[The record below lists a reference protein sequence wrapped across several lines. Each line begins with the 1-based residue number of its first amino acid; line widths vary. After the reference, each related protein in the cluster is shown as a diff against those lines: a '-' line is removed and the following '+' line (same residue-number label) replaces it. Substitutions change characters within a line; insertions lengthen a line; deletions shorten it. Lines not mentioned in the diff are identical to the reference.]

1 MLHLNLLAPSDRHR
15 ADRGDDD
22 EREPQPEREPDG
34 AGAPTPSARTADLD
48 AFDVAMSAHT
58 MGKAACARIRPPR
71 RSRLIGS
78 IPGLSCEKRNSDRM
92 DNDEL
97 PSLCCRE

>member
-1 MLHLNLLAPSDRHR
+1 MLHLNLLAPTDRHR

-34 AGAPTPSARTADLD
+34 VGAPTPSARTADLD
-48 AFDVAMSAHT
+48 EFDVLLSANG
-58 MGKAACARIRPPR
+58 MGKVACPRIRPPR
-71 RSRLIGS
+71 GSRRIGS

-92 DNDEL
+92 RNDEL
-97 PSLCCRE
+97 CSLGYRE